1 MRTAPKATRRAASAR
16 QLPVP
21 CFYCDERFR
30 RSQERATHIRHYHPG
45 KPYRPDLEQ
54 AHEEPAANVAP
65 CAAAPVAPPEAGS
78 PETDPLTPK
87 QHLVAAITAIKRRQQ
102 MIDEQAPELE
112 KQLEALR
119 ATQKQ
124 MDGDLQALET
134 ALAAIGGTVLEQVQK
149 GTGTPAQA
157 GK

>member
-45 KPYRPDLEQ
+45 KPYRPDLEK
-54 AHEEPAANVAP
+54 AHEEQPAVDPAPAAASPEP
-65 CAAAPVAPPEAGS
+65 CAS
-78 PETDPLTPK
+78 ETDPLTPK

-102 MIDEQAPELE
+102 TIDEQAPELE
-112 KQLEALR
+112 KQLETLR
-119 ATQKQ
+119 AAKRQ

-134 ALAAIGGTVLEQVQK
+134 ALAAIDGTVLEQVQK
-149 GTGTPAQA
+149 GIGALAQA
-157 GK
+157 GD